1 MFTLALAACS
11 LAACSDDPAI
21 LERPDLGIPPIID
34 LGQVDRGVGDMPAV
48 DLAAECVEDVDCDD
62 GVDCT
67 RDFCDFGNC
76 RNQPDP
82 AVCDDGVFCNGV
94 EICDA
99 DQGGCAPGDPETCND
114 DDVCT
119 IDRCDEEERLCRFS
133 PRDFDG
139 DGEADFNCEGGT
151 DCNDF
156 DPRRGSLINEICGD
170 SVDNDCDDTVD
181 EAECGAPEGNDC
193 DAPIVV
199 PSEGAFIEIDSSG
212 ATTNFDLECLS
223 FTRKDLVFELTL
235 AEARSLTVRAE
246 GRSTT
251 FVELRTACETGF
263 IECQAGFPGTL
274 RRRRLEP
281 GTYYIVVADIGGD
294 LAVEFDLDE
303 PLPDPPNDTCSGA
316 IDVSAGGTFEA
327 SFVDVA
333 NDGDTSCSTG
343 STDLFYTFTTTEVRD
358 VVLSAVPSS
367 GGTLGIAVTT
377 ACADATTEVAC
388 TRVSPASRR
397 LYSLPA
403 GTYFVSL
410 ESVSG
415 REVSATFDVRFL
427 APTEPPAGDE
437 CRSALPIAIT
447 RGVPSTATGTLVG
460 RQDDV
465 DISCGFFYRDAVY
478 SFELTERSDV
488 TVTVDGAG
496 TFMFA
501 SLRESCEDDATQLRC
516 RSGNPSRS
524 RVRNLLP
531 GTYFVIVESFALVP
545 SFEVTVLVE
554 DPSDPTP
561 VLGNDA
567 CGGAVV
573 VPATGGL
580 FSGSTLG
587 LLNDYETRSFCGS
600 NARSPDAAFEL
611 TLTDRRRVIA
621 NTDGSA
627 YDTVLHLHNT
637 TCVTEAEFACNDNF
651 GAGATWSF
659 LDRTLN
665 PGTYFFVVD
674 GFGASASGDYLL
686 EIEVLEP

>member
-1 MFTLALAACS
+1 MFATGFLGCR
-11 LAACSDDPAI
+11 DDPTV
-21 LERPDLGIPPIID
+21 LERPDLGLPPLID
-34 LGQVDRGVGDMPAV
+34 LGTDDRVIGDMPAP
-48 DLAAECVEDVDCDD
+48 DLMPECVLDVDCDD

-67 RDFCDFGNC
+67 RDFCDSGNC

-82 AVCDDGVFCNGV
+82 AVCDDSIFCNGV
-94 EICDA
+94 EICDPE
-99 DQGGCAPGDPETCND
+99 QGGCAPGDPETCND

-139 DGEADFNCEGGT
+139 DGETDINCEGGT

-170 SVDNDCDDTVD
+170 LIDNDCDEVVD
-181 EAECGAPEGNDC
+181 EMECGAPPGNDC
-193 DAPIVV
+193 DDPIVV
-199 PSEGAFIEIDSSG
+199 PETGDFIELDSSG
-212 ATTNFDLECLS
+212 ATTNFELDCLS
-223 FTRKDLVFELTL
+223 FTRKDLVFELPLT
-235 AEARSLTVRAE
+235 AARSLTVRAE
-246 GRSTT
+246 GRSTV
-251 FVELRTACETGF
+251 FIELRTACETGLV
-263 IECQAGFPGTL
+263 ECQRNGFPGIL
-274 RRRRLEP
+274 RRRSLEP
-281 GTYYIVVADIGGD
+281 GTYYVIVADIGGD
-294 LAVEFDLDE
+294 LAVEFDLDD
-303 PLPDPPNDTCSGA
+303 PLPPLLNDTCDAA
-316 IDVSAGGTFEA
+316 IDVSAGGTFETD
-327 SFVDVA
+327 FVDAV
-333 NDGDTSCSTG
+333 NDSETSCSVG
-343 STDLFYTFTTTEVRD
+343 STDVFFTFTTTEVRD

-367 GGTLGIAVTT
+367 GGTLGLAVSTI
-377 ACADATTEVAC
+377 CGDASTEVAC
-388 TRVSPASRR
+388 TRVSPANRR
-397 LYSLPA
+397 LYSLAP

-410 ESVSG
+410 ESVSA
-415 REVSATFDVRFL
+415 REVSATLDVRFL
-427 APTEPPAGDE
+427 PPTEPPAGDE
-437 CRSALPIAIT
+437 CRSAIPIPIT

-478 SFELTERSDV
+478 SFEVTERSDV
-488 TVTVDGAG
+488 TVTVDGSG

-501 SLRESCEDDATQLRC
+501 SLRETCEDDATQLRC

-531 GTYFVIVESFALVP
+531 GTYFVIVESFATVP
-545 SFEVTVLVE
+545 SFDVTVLVE
-554 DPSDPTP
+554 DPTVPTP

-567 CGGAVV
+567 CGSATV

-580 FSGSTLG
+580 FSGSTVALLG
-587 LLNDYETRSFCGS
+587 DYETRSFCGS

-611 TLTDRRRVIA
+611 TLTERRRVVA
-621 NTDGSA
+621 STDGSA

-637 TCVTEAEFACNDNF
+637 TCVSEAEFACNDNF
-651 GAGATWSF
+651 MGGVTWSF

-674 GFGASASGDYLL
+674 GFGSSASGDYLL